1 MTVQVAPS
9 GGSTIGVLPAGW
21 YVVQTTT
28 GFVGLVLH
36 HQSDQAIDLGSSKY
50 GAVNSA
56 QLVGD
61 ATTPIY
67 NLLGQADAAGRN
79 AVHDALVNL
88 GANNSQVTSFMT
100 EADTAAGKQQGH
112 MEGGVIGFLTGLVGA
127 TPFIAGKQTTQLLFD
142 TNGNPTASSGT
153 TPVSTTP
160 SGDVQSAGASIT
172 APSLLSL
179 FGNLSLW
186 KGVGLVLAGAA
197 ILVFAALELRK
208 L

>member
-1 MTVQVAPS
+1 MPVQVPSS

-36 HQSDQAIDLGSSKY
+36 HQSGQAIDLGSSKY

-67 NLLGQADAAGRN
+67 NLLSDAGTQ
-79 AVHDALVNL
+79 VHDALVNL
-88 GANNSQVTSFMT
+88 GANDNQIVSFMT
-100 EADTAAGKQQGH
+100 QADTAAGKQQGH

-127 TPFIAGKQTTQLLFD
+127 TPFIQGKQTTQLLFD
-142 TNGNPTASSGT
+142 SNGTPTASSGK

-160 SGDVQSAGASIT
+160 SGDVQSAGPNIT